1 MKTLTIKTKLRYRDD
16 VFKLFYVSQETRL
29 PVLLLGPPGTG
40 KTQTFIDYAKS
51 VNSGNLFIK
60 QMNFDTRWEDLI
72 GYLSLPKLKD
82 GIIERING
90 IQDAT
95 YVLMDEI
102 DKTSTSVRNLILSIL
117 REKQIFDGGKIV
129 NCNWKLLVGT
139 TNKEEFDEEDL
150 PFLDRFVLKLRL
162 DRVGPGKAQDL
173 LSVDSD
179 REVIIN
185 IVNVDDKKFKAAL
198 NAFERIIPDIYNL
211 ISDRTLSYFPSLIKT
226 FLTINNNDMS
236 KSIMDSLGYTLGVRK
251 AASLANKIGISDD
264 ILKAKEL
271 ANAYKNATDD
281 SSKAI
286 IIGKLV
292 ELSKKTDK
300 ESAKEIKEMV
310 NKVINL

>member
-16 VFKLFYVSQETRL
+16 VFKLFYISQETRL
-29 PVLLLGPPGTG
+29 PILLLGPPGTG
-40 KTQTFIDYAKS
+40 KTQAFIDYAKS
-51 VNSGNLFIK
+51 VNNGNLFIK

-117 REKQIFDGGKIV
+117 REKQIFDGGRIV
-129 NCNWKLLVGT
+129 DCNWKLFVGT

-162 DRVGPGKAQDL
+162 DRVGPAKAQDL
-173 LSVDSD
+173 LSTDID

-185 IVNVDDKKFKAAL
+185 IVNIDDKKLETAIKI
-198 NAFERIIPDIYNL
+198 FEKIIPDIYNL
-211 ISDRTLSYFPSLIKT
+211 ISDRTLSYFPSLIKA
-226 FLTINNNDMS
+226 LLSINDNDIS

-251 AASLANKIGISDD
+251 AASLANKIGISNN
-264 ILKAKEL
+264 IIKAKEL

-286 IIGKLV
+286 IVGKLV
-292 ELSKKTDK
+292 ELAKKAK
-300 ESAKEIKEMV
+300 QEEAKEIKEIV